1 MDVKLTGTA
10 ADLVEKL
17 AKERHQSPEE
27 VIQEALERQLFFSDA
42 VDHGQKVLLE
52 QPDKSIAEVVF
63 DSGKSV

>member
-1 MDVKLTGTA
+1 MDVKLTGPA

-17 AKERHQSPEE
+17 AKERDQSPEE
-27 VIQEALERQLFFSDA
+27 VIQEALERQLFFYDA

-63 DSGKSV
+63 DSGKAG